1 MFLIARASQ
10 HRLTFSI
17 RRISTL
23 NPRSSIYA
31 GNRTS
36 SIVKNTVGPIHR
48 DPRNIKDKRYQQ
60 ASIKIIVDYLT
71 EAGYGHS
78 NIRASLMQLSGKEF
92 QNIFKFLHG
101 RIDPSYQYEMK
112 RFEDEVPS
120 ILKML
125 K

>member
-1 MFLIARASQ
+1 M
-10 HRLTFSI
+10 
-17 RRISTL
+17 
-23 NPRSSIYA
+23 YA